1 MKIYAWTAIL
11 AIFLGATSV
20 HGETTN
26 YESTISITNAN
37 FVAPSPEKENL
48 NEEWVEISNLGDMDE
63 DLTGW
68 TLEDE
73 QNHTYMFQGFTLK
86 AGARV
91 KVHTGIGND
100 TSSDLYWNKN
110 APIWNNDGDVAT
122 LKDASE
128 DVIFSYSKETKGAL
142 NALIFSNFWSA
153 NLKCD
158 LNPKYLWCYFDE
170 S

>member
-1 MKIYAWTAIL
+1 MNIQIYAWTAIF
-11 AIFLGATSV
+11 AIFLGATLV
-20 HGETTN
+20 QGETTS
-26 YESTISITNAN
+26 EQSAISITNAN

-68 TLEDE
+68 TIEDE

-86 AGARV
+86 AGASV
-91 KVHTGIGND
+91 KVHTGIGKD

-110 APIWNNDGDVAT
+110 APIWNNNGDVAT

-128 DVIFSYSKETKGAL
+128 NVVFSYPQEAKGA
-142 NALIFSNFWSA
+142 
-153 NLKCD
+153 
-158 LNPKYLWCYFDE
+158 
-170 S
+170 